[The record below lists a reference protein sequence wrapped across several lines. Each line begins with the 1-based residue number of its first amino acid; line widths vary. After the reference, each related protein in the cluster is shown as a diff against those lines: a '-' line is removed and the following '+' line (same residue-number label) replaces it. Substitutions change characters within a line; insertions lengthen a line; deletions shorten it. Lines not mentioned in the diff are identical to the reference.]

1 MSFKNVF
8 DSGGGEADSAKKAA
22 QALNS
27 DTPGAG
33 NVSEA
38 VRNLES
44 QRDPWLVRQ
53 TAHGAFD
60 IMGFL
65 DPLFRSS
72 MTYLAISAEF
82 RKIPHRHPVWH
93 RRPGTVQARTC
104 R

>member
-44 QRDPWLVRQ
+44 QRAPWLVRQ

-60 IMGFL
+60 VIGFL
-65 DPLFRSS
+65 DPLFQKFHDVSGD
-72 MTYLAISAEF
+72 ISAKNSGKAWK
-82 RKIPHRHPVWH
+82 RRTTGPV
-93 RRPGTVQARTC
+93 VSA
-104 R
+104 